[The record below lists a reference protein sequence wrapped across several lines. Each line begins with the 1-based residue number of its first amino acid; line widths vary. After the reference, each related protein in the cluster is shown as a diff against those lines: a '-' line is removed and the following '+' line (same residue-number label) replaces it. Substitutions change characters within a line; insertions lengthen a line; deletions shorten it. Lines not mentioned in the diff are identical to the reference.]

1 MEKGFFEWVIFFIQG
16 NWQQFLL
23 GTATTLLISLS
34 GTIIGFF
41 LGLGVSLIRYMKSDD
56 KTTLLIK
63 SIIKFFQIIVNI
75 YIAIFRGTPM
85 IVQAM
90 VIFYGL
96 PVLTK
101 GSLNLDP
108 LPAALLI
115 VSINTGAYMAEM
127 IRGGVDSVDPGQ
139 LEGAQ
144 AIGMSHFQAMLSI
157 IFPQAVRNVLPSIG
171 NEFIINIKDTSVLN
185 VIGVTELFF
194 TSKSIAGSYAK
205 YYEVFIITSVIYLF
219 LTFTISLILNAIEK
233 KIDGPK
239 NFEILPLQDG
249 NSVVIKKGKGVQ
261 NGR

>member
-1 MEKGFFEWVIFFIQG
+1 MMEKGFFEWVIFFIQG

-56 KTTLLIK
+56 KTTLFIK

-249 NSVVIKKGKGVQ
+249 NSVVIKKGKGV
-261 NGR
+261 

>member
-1 MEKGFFEWVIFFIQG
+1 MEKGFFEWAIFFIQG

-56 KTTLLIK
+56 KTTLFIK

-249 NSVVIKKGKGVQ
+249 NSVVIKKGKGV
-261 NGR
+261 

>member
-1 MEKGFFEWVIFFIQG
+1 MEKNFFEWVLFFIQG
-16 NWQQFLL
+16 IWLQFLL

-56 KTTLLIK
+56 KTTLFIK

-249 NSVVIKKGKGVQ
+249 NSVVIKKGKGV
-261 NGR
+261 

>member
-1 MEKGFFEWVIFFIQG
+1 MEKNFFEWVIFFIQG

-23 GTATTLLISLS
+23 GTVTTLFVSLS

-41 LGLGVSLIRYMKSDD
+41 LGLGVSLIQYTKVDD
-56 KTTLLIK
+56 RSSMLFKIIINILKVLI
-63 SIIKFFQIIVNI
+63 NI
-75 YIAIFRGTPM
+75 YITIFRGTPM

-96 PVLTK
+96 PVLI
-101 GSLNLDP
+101 GLNLDP

-144 AIGMSHFQAMLSI
+144 AIGMSHFQAMVNI

-205 YYEVFIITSVIYLF
+205 YYEVFIITSAIYLF
-219 LTFTISLILNAIEK
+219 LTFTISMILKSIEK

-249 NSVVIKKGKGVQ
+249 NSVVIKKDKVE
-261 NGR
+261 

>member
-1 MEKGFFEWVIFFIQG
+1 MEKNFFEWVMFFFQS

-23 GTATTLLISLS
+23 GTATTLLVSLS

-41 LGLGVSLIRYMKSDD
+41 LGLGVSLIQYTKTDD
-56 KTTLLIK
+56 KSSTLFK
-63 SIIKFFQIIVNI
+63 GFIKFLKILISI
-75 YIAIFRGTPM
+75 YITIFRGTPM

-96 PVLTK
+96 PQLI
-101 GSLNLDP
+101 GLNLDP

-144 AIGMSHFQAMLSI
+144 AIGMSHFQAMISI

-219 LTFTISLILNAIEK
+219 LTFTISLILKSIEK

-249 NSVVIKKGKGVQ
+249 NNVVIKKEKGV
-261 NGR
+261 

>member
-1 MEKGFFEWVIFFIQG
+1 MEKNFFEWVLFFIQG

-56 KTTLLIK
+56 KTTLFIK

-205 YYEVFIITSVIYLF
+205 YYELFIITSVIYLF

-249 NSVVIKKGKGVQ
+249 NSVVIKKGKGV
-261 NGR
+261 

>member
-1 MEKGFFEWVIFFIQG
+1 MEKNFFEWVIFFIQG

-23 GTATTLLISLS
+23 GTVTTLFVSLS

-41 LGLGVSLIRYMKSDD
+41 LGLGVSLIQYTKADD
-56 KTTLLIK
+56 RSSKLFKVVISILKVLI
-63 SIIKFFQIIVNI
+63 NI
-75 YIAIFRGTPM
+75 YITIFRGTPM

-96 PVLTK
+96 PVLI
-101 GSLNLDP
+101 GLNLDP

-144 AIGMSHFQAMLSI
+144 AIGMSHFQAMVNI

-219 LTFTISLILNAIEK
+219 LTFTISIILKSIEK

-249 NSVVIKKGKGVQ
+249 NNVVIKKEKGV
-261 NGR
+261 

>member
-1 MEKGFFEWVIFFIQG
+1 MEKNFFEWVIFFIQG

-23 GTATTLLISLS
+23 GTVTTLFVSLS

-41 LGLGVSLIRYMKSDD
+41 LGLGVSLIQYTKVDD
-56 KTTLLIK
+56 RSSMLFKIIINILTVLI
-63 SIIKFFQIIVNI
+63 NI
-75 YIAIFRGTPM
+75 YITIFRGTPM

-96 PVLTK
+96 PVLI
-101 GSLNLDP
+101 GLNLDP

-144 AIGMSHFQAMLSI
+144 AIGMSHFQAMVNI

-205 YYEVFIITSVIYLF
+205 YYEVFIITSAIYLF
-219 LTFTISLILNAIEK
+219 LTFTISMILKSIEK

-239 NFEILPLQDG
+239 NFEILPRQDG
-249 NSVVIKKGKGVQ
+249 NSVVIKKDKGE
-261 NGR
+261 

>member
-56 KTTLLIK
+56 KTTLFIK

-194 TSKSIAGSYAK
+194 TSKSIEGSYAK

-249 NSVVIKKGKGVQ
+249 NSVVIKKGKGV
-261 NGR
+261 

>member
-1 MEKGFFEWVIFFIQG
+1 MEKNFFEWVMFFFQS

-23 GTATTLLISLS
+23 GTATTLLVSLS

-41 LGLGVSLIRYMKSDD
+41 LGLGVSLIQYTKTDD
-56 KTTLLIK
+56 KSSTLFK
-63 SIIKFFQIIVNI
+63 GFIKFLKILISI
-75 YIAIFRGTPM
+75 YITIFRGTPM

-249 NSVVIKKGKGVQ
+249 NSVVIKKGKGV
-261 NGR
+261 

>member
-56 KTTLLIK
+56 KTTLFIK

-249 NSVVIKKGKGVQ
+249 NSVVIKKGKGV
-261 NGR
+261 

>member
-1 MEKGFFEWVIFFIQG
+1 MEKNFFEWVMFFFQS

-23 GTATTLLISLS
+23 GTATILLVFLS

-41 LGLGVSLIRYMKSDD
+41 LGLGVSLIQYTKTDD
-56 KTTLLIK
+56 KSSTLFK
-63 SIIKFFQIIVNI
+63 GFIKFLKILISI
-75 YIAIFRGTPM
+75 YITIFRGTPM

-96 PVLTK
+96 PQLI
-101 GSLNLDP
+101 GLNLDP

-144 AIGMSHFQAMLSI
+144 AIGMSHFQAMISI

-219 LTFTISLILNAIEK
+219 LTFTISLILKSIEK

-249 NSVVIKKGKGVQ
+249 NNVVIKKGEGV
-261 NGR
+261 

>member
-23 GTATTLLISLS
+23 GTVTTLFVSLS

-41 LGLGVSLIRYMKSDD
+41 LGLGVSLIQYTKADD
-56 KTTLLIK
+56 RSSKLFKVVISILKVLI
-63 SIIKFFQIIVNI
+63 NI
-75 YIAIFRGTPM
+75 YITIFRGTPM

-96 PVLTK
+96 PVLI
-101 GSLNLDP
+101 GLNLDP

-144 AIGMSHFQAMLSI
+144 AIGMSHFQAMVNI

-205 YYEVFIITSVIYLF
+205 YYEVFIITSAIYLF
-219 LTFTISLILNAIEK
+219 LTFTISIILKSIEK

-249 NSVVIKKGKGVQ
+249 NNVVIKKEKGV
-261 NGR
+261 

>member
-1 MEKGFFEWVIFFIQG
+1 MEKNFFEWVIFFIQG

-23 GTATTLLISLS
+23 GTVTTLFVSLS

-41 LGLGVSLIRYMKSDD
+41 LGLGVSLIQYTKADD
-56 KTTLLIK
+56 RSSKLFKVVISILKVLI
-63 SIIKFFQIIVNI
+63 NI
-75 YIAIFRGTPM
+75 YITIFRGTPM

-96 PVLTK
+96 PVLI
-101 GSLNLDP
+101 GLNLDP

-144 AIGMSHFQAMLSI
+144 AIGMSHFQAMVNI

-219 LTFTISLILNAIEK
+219 LTFTISFILKSIEK

-249 NSVVIKKGKGVQ
+249 NNVVIKKEKGV
-261 NGR
+261 

>member
-1 MEKGFFEWVIFFIQG
+1 MEKNFFEWVIFFIQG

-23 GTATTLLISLS
+23 GTVTTLFVSLS

-41 LGLGVSLIRYMKSDD
+41 LGLGVSLIQYTKADD
-56 KTTLLIK
+56 RSSKLFKVVISILKVLI
-63 SIIKFFQIIVNI
+63 NI
-75 YIAIFRGTPM
+75 YITIFRGTPM

-96 PVLTK
+96 PVLI
-101 GSLNLDP
+101 GLNLDP

-144 AIGMSHFQAMLSI
+144 AIGMSHFQAMVNI

-205 YYEVFIITSVIYLF
+205 FYEVFIITSAIYLF
-219 LTFTISLILNAIEK
+219 LTFTISIILKSIEK

-249 NSVVIKKGKGVQ
+249 NNVVIKKEKGV
-261 NGR
+261 

>member
-1 MEKGFFEWVIFFIQG
+1 MEKNFFEWVMFFFQS

-23 GTATTLLISLS
+23 GTATTLLVSLS

-41 LGLGVSLIRYMKSDD
+41 LGLGVSLIQYTKTDD
-56 KTTLLIK
+56 KSSTLFK
-63 SIIKFFQIIVNI
+63 GFIKFLKILISI
-75 YIAIFRGTPM
+75 YITIFRGTPM

-96 PVLTK
+96 PQLI
-101 GSLNLDP
+101 GLNLDP

-144 AIGMSHFQAMLSI
+144 AIGMSHFQAMISI

-219 LTFTISLILNAIEK
+219 LTFTISLILKSIEK

-249 NSVVIKKGKGVQ
+249 NNVVIKKEKGE
-261 NGR
+261 

>member
-56 KTTLLIK
+56 KTTLFIK

-144 AIGMSHFQAMLSI
+144 AIGMSHFQAMISI

-249 NSVVIKKGKGVQ
+249 NSVVIKKGKGV
-261 NGR
+261 

>member
-1 MEKGFFEWVIFFIQG
+1 MEKNFFEWVLFFIQG

-41 LGLGVSLIRYMKSDD
+41 LGLGVSLIQYTKADD
-56 KTTLLIK
+56 RSSKLFKVVISILKVLI
-63 SIIKFFQIIVNI
+63 NI
-75 YIAIFRGTPM
+75 YITIFRGTPM

-96 PVLTK
+96 PVLI
-101 GSLNLDP
+101 GLNLDP

-144 AIGMSHFQAMLSI
+144 AIGMSHFQAMVNI

-205 YYEVFIITSVIYLF
+205 YYEVFIITSAIYLF
-219 LTFTISLILNAIEK
+219 LTFTISIILKSIEK

-249 NSVVIKKGKGVQ
+249 NNVVIKKEKGV
-261 NGR
+261 

>member
-1 MEKGFFEWVIFFIQG
+1 MEKNFFEWVLFFIQG

-56 KTTLLIK
+56 KTTLFIK

-144 AIGMSHFQAMLSI
+144 AIGMSHFQAMISI

-219 LTFTISLILNAIEK
+219 LTFTISLILKSIEK

-249 NSVVIKKGKGVQ
+249 NNVVIKKGEGV
-261 NGR
+261 

>member
-1 MEKGFFEWVIFFIQG
+1 MEKNFFEWVLFFIQG

-56 KTTLLIK
+56 KTTLFIK

-101 GSLNLDP
+101 GSLTLDP

-249 NSVVIKKGKGVQ
+249 NSVVIKKGKGV
-261 NGR
+261 

>member
-1 MEKGFFEWVIFFIQG
+1 MEKNFFEWVIFFIQG

-23 GTATTLLISLS
+23 GTVTTLFVSLS

-41 LGLGVSLIRYMKSDD
+41 LGLGVSLIQYTKVDD
-56 KTTLLIK
+56 RSSMLFKIIINILKVLI
-63 SIIKFFQIIVNI
+63 NI
-75 YIAIFRGTPM
+75 YITIFRGTPM

-96 PVLTK
+96 PVLI
-101 GSLNLDP
+101 GLNLDP

-144 AIGMSHFQAMLSI
+144 AIGMSHFQAMVNI

-219 LTFTISLILNAIEK
+219 LTFTISMILKSIEK

-249 NSVVIKKGKGVQ
+249 NSVVIKKDKGE
-261 NGR
+261 

>member
-1 MEKGFFEWVIFFIQG
+1 MEKNFFEWVIFFIQG

-23 GTATTLLISLS
+23 GTVTTLFVSLS

-41 LGLGVSLIRYMKSDD
+41 LGLGVSLIQYTKADD
-56 KTTLLIK
+56 RSSKLFKVVISILKVLI
-63 SIIKFFQIIVNI
+63 NI
-75 YIAIFRGTPM
+75 YITIFRGTPM

-96 PVLTK
+96 PVLI
-101 GSLNLDP
+101 GLNLDP

-144 AIGMSHFQAMLSI
+144 AIGMSHFQAMVNI

-205 YYEVFIITSVIYLF
+205 YYEVFIITSAIYLF

-249 NSVVIKKGKGVQ
+249 NSVVIKKGKGV
-261 NGR
+261 

>member
-1 MEKGFFEWVIFFIQG
+1 MEKNFFEWVLFFIQG

-23 GTATTLLISLS
+23 GTATTLLVSLS

-41 LGLGVSLIRYMKSDD
+41 LGLGVSLIQYTKADD
-56 KTTLLIK
+56 KTTLFTK

-101 GSLNLDP
+101 GNLNLDP

-144 AIGMSHFQAMLSI
+144 AIGMSHFQAMISI

-219 LTFTISLILNAIEK
+219 LTFTVSLILNAIEK

-249 NSVVIKKGKGVQ
+249 NSVVIKKGKGV
-261 NGR
+261 

>member
-1 MEKGFFEWVIFFIQG
+1 MEKNFFEWVMFFFQS

-41 LGLGVSLIRYMKSDD
+41 LGLGVSLIQYTKTDD
-56 KTTLLIK
+56 KSSTLFK
-63 SIIKFFQIIVNI
+63 GFIKFLKILISI
-75 YIAIFRGTPM
+75 YITIFRGTPM

-96 PVLTK
+96 PQLI
-101 GSLNLDP
+101 GLNLDP

-144 AIGMSHFQAMLSI
+144 AIGMSHFQAMISI

-219 LTFTISLILNAIEK
+219 LTFTISLILKSIEK

-249 NSVVIKKGKGVQ
+249 NNVVIKKEKGV
-261 NGR
+261 

>member
-1 MEKGFFEWVIFFIQG
+1 MEKNFFEWVIFFIQG

-23 GTATTLLISLS
+23 GTVTTLFVSLS

-41 LGLGVSLIRYMKSDD
+41 LGLGVSLIQYTKADD
-56 KTTLLIK
+56 RSSKLFKVVISILKVLI
-63 SIIKFFQIIVNI
+63 NI
-75 YIAIFRGTPM
+75 YITIFRGTPM

-96 PVLTK
+96 PVLI
-101 GSLNLDP
+101 GLNLDP

-144 AIGMSHFQAMLSI
+144 AIGMSHFQAMVNI

-249 NSVVIKKGKGVQ
+249 NSVVIKKGKGV
-261 NGR
+261 

>member
-1 MEKGFFEWVIFFIQG
+1 MEKNFFELVIFFIQG

-23 GTATTLLISLS
+23 GTVTTLFVSLS

-41 LGLGVSLIRYMKSDD
+41 LGLGVSLIQYTKVDD
-56 KTTLLIK
+56 RSSMLFKIIINILKVLI
-63 SIIKFFQIIVNI
+63 NI
-75 YIAIFRGTPM
+75 YITIFRGTPM

-96 PVLTK
+96 PVLI
-101 GSLNLDP
+101 GLNLDP

-144 AIGMSHFQAMLSI
+144 AIGMSHFQAMVNI

-205 YYEVFIITSVIYLF
+205 YYEVFIITSAIYLF
-219 LTFTISLILNAIEK
+219 LTFTISMILKSIEK

-249 NSVVIKKGKGVQ
+249 NSVVIKKDKGE
-261 NGR
+261 

>member
-1 MEKGFFEWVIFFIQG
+1 MEKNFFEWVMFFFQS

-23 GTATTLLISLS
+23 GTATTLLVSLS

-41 LGLGVSLIRYMKSDD
+41 LGLGVSLIQYTKTDD
-56 KTTLLIK
+56 KSSTLFK
-63 SIIKFFQIIVNI
+63 GFIKFLKILISI
-75 YIAIFRGTPM
+75 YITIFRGTPM

-96 PVLTK
+96 PQLI
-101 GSLNLDP
+101 GLNLDP

-144 AIGMSHFQAMLSI
+144 AIGMSHFQAMISI

-249 NSVVIKKGKGVQ
+249 NSVVIKKGKGV
-261 NGR
+261 

>member
-1 MEKGFFEWVIFFIQG
+1 MEKNFFEWVLFFIQG

-56 KTTLLIK
+56 KTTLFIK

-219 LTFTISLILNAIEK
+219 LTFTISLILKSIEK

-249 NSVVIKKGKGVQ
+249 NNVVIKKGEGV
-261 NGR
+261 

>member
-1 MEKGFFEWVIFFIQG
+1 MEKNFFEWVIFFIQG

-23 GTATTLLISLS
+23 GTVTTLFVSLS

-41 LGLGVSLIRYMKSDD
+41 LGLGVSLIQYTKADD
-56 KTTLLIK
+56 RSSKLFKVVISILKVLI
-63 SIIKFFQIIVNI
+63 NI
-75 YIAIFRGTPM
+75 YITIFRGTPM
-85 IVQAM
+85 IVKAM

-96 PVLTK
+96 PVLI
-101 GSLNLDP
+101 GLNLDP

-144 AIGMSHFQAMLSI
+144 AIGMSHFQAMVNI

-205 YYEVFIITSVIYLF
+205 YYEVFIITSAIYLF
-219 LTFTISLILNAIEK
+219 LTFTISIILKSIEK

-249 NSVVIKKGKGVQ
+249 NNVVIKKEKGV
-261 NGR
+261 

>member
-23 GTATTLLISLS
+23 GTGTTLLISLS

-56 KTTLLIK
+56 KTTLFIK

-249 NSVVIKKGKGVQ
+249 NSVVIKKGKGV
-261 NGR
+261 

>member
-1 MEKGFFEWVIFFIQG
+1 MEKGFFEWVLFFIQG

-56 KTTLLIK
+56 KTTLFIK

-249 NSVVIKKGKGVQ
+249 NSVVIKKGKGV
-261 NGR
+261 

>member
-1 MEKGFFEWVIFFIQG
+1 MEKNFFEWVLFFIQG

-23 GTATTLLISLS
+23 GTATTLLVSLS

-41 LGLGVSLIRYMKSDD
+41 LGLGVSLIQYTKADD
-56 KTTLLIK
+56 KSSKLFK
-63 SIIKFFQIIVNI
+63 GFIKFLKILISI
-75 YIAIFRGTPM
+75 YITIFRGTPM

-96 PVLTK
+96 PQLI
-101 GSLNLDP
+101 GLNLDP

-144 AIGMSHFQAMLSI
+144 AIGMSHFQAMVNI

-205 YYEVFIITSVIYLF
+205 YYEVFIITSAIYLF
-219 LTFTISLILNAIEK
+219 LTFTISMILKSIEK

-249 NSVVIKKGKGVQ
+249 NNVVIKKEKGV
-261 NGR
+261 

>member
-1 MEKGFFEWVIFFIQG
+1 MIQYTKADDKSSTLFKGFIK
-16 NWQQFLL
+16 FLKI
-23 GTATTLLISLS
+23 LIS
-34 GTIIGFF
+34 
-41 LGLGVSLIRYMKSDD
+41 
-56 KTTLLIK
+56 
-63 SIIKFFQIIVNI
+63 I
-75 YIAIFRGTPM
+75 YITIFRGTPM

-96 PVLTK
+96 PQLI
-101 GSLNLDP
+101 GLNLDP

-144 AIGMSHFQAMLSI
+144 AIGMSHFQAMISI

-219 LTFTISLILNAIEK
+219 LTFTISLILKSIEK

-249 NSVVIKKGKGVQ
+249 NNVVIKKGEGV
-261 NGR
+261 

>member
-56 KTTLLIK
+56 KTTLFIK

-249 NSVVIKKGKGVQ
+249 NNVVIKKGKGV
-261 NGR
+261 